1 MPYAQTGRPLSRPHF
16 SPRQLVTA
24 ADLNAGVDYLVERA
38 RRHNRYLHG
47 CGIACGLTL
56 ATASNFDRDTFRL
69 ELIVNISAG
78 AAIGP
83 RGDTIL
89 VEATTKTFTTARLS
103 PDGTVEISLGSFFP
117 TQSSEPRRV
126 YLLVRHVWGDHP
138 DHLRPTLP
146 DECPPLRNGRSPTR
160 LSEGYEFILSTT
172 LPVGCAPP
180 NRNSCGEGNALLN
193 PRLPEHEA
201 ALMRLLTCP
210 PPVAVN
216 EWLVVGTI
224 LLGSLLDEAV
234 SALVHYNDRTLL
246 PSAQA
251 LQALLSCFPD
261 TPRIDSATVFR
272 ASLGPFF
279 YSVRVRG
286 VGLAP
291 LLGIEID
298 NDTYHR
304 VISHSDSEIEFWL
317 WEPSGETLRLGFRIE
332 TQFDVIDSADCGVYL
347 DISPDLPPFDP
358 DGVIGGG
365 NL

>member
-1 MPYAQTGRPLSRPHF
+1 MPYAQSGRSLSRPHF

-47 CGIACGLTL
+47 CGIACGLML
-56 ATASNFDRDTFRL
+56 ALAPTFDRDLYRL
-69 ELIVNISAG
+69 ELEVAISG
-78 AAIGP
+78 GTAISP
-83 RGDTIL
+83 NGDTIV
-89 VEATTKTFTTARLS
+89 VEATSETYTKARAL
-103 PDGTVEISLGSFFP
+103 DGTEIDLGLLVYDGQGQP
-117 TQSSEPRRV
+117 ARV

-146 DECPPLRNGRSPTR
+146 DDCHPSGNGRSPTR

-172 LPVGCAPP
+172 LPPACARP
-180 NRNSCGEGNALLN
+180 NRNSCGEGNALLD
-193 PRLPEHEA
+193 RRSPEHEA

-210 PPVAVN
+210 PPVAGS

-224 LLGSLLDEAV
+224 VLWVERGEGV
-234 SALVHYNDRTLL
+234 RALVHYNDRTLL

-272 ASLGPFF
+272 AFWEFGPS
-279 YSVRVRG
+279 YYIARVRG

-291 LLGIEID
+291 LLRIEID
-298 NDTYHR
+298 NNIYHT
-304 VISHSDSEIEFWL
+304 VLSHNDNEVVFWL
-317 WEPSGETLRLGFRIE
+317 WAPTQEELRLGFRIE

-347 DISPDLPPFDP
+347 EISPDLPFEP